1 MKLPKILS
9 NSLIYTVIAF
19 VQKGISFFL
28 LPLYTYYLMPSDYG
42 VMSVVTS
49 ITNFISIFILFS
61 FTSTA
66 TRFYYKRRE
75 HDYARQLWGT
85 LILLVLINT
94 VIISTICFVFHK
106 FLIDPVLGDIP
117 FTPYLVVGL
126 LTTIVSPLYLFFQA
140 YLQTIQEGRKYG
152 LNSLLYF
159 LLQVGLTI
167 LFLVKFNMGVM
178 GVLFANL
185 ITAVVFFVY
194 AFFFF
199 LKMKLV
205 WRVDREIASS
215 AIKYATPLFPHHLFA
230 WSSGMIDRIML
241 NSLSSSSSAGL
252 YSSAQQFGHIISTV
266 EVNVNRAFA
275 PWFYERVGITKHDEV
290 IKKTMYFLI
299 TLYCII
305 AFSFSLFAQDI
316 IQLMTAPSYHSI
328 WVYVPFICFANVFQG
343 VYYIYSNFLFLDKT
357 KYVFYCT
364 LSSAILIIGLN
375 LLLIPRLGVLGTVIS
390 AAIAII
396 VRSLVCL
403 WLASKSPKFIRIDYL
418 KVGATILVLFGLTML
433 QFAFSSFGIITKLLL
448 KTFIFLVAISII
460 YTIYRDTI
468 HLFINNFLHAKNNSN
483 CKNN

>member
-1 MKLPKILS
+1 MKVPKILS

-85 LILLVLINT
+85 LILLVLINSV
-94 VIISTICFVFHK
+94 VIGTICFVFHK
-106 FLIDPVLGDIP
+106 YIIDPVLGEIP
-117 FTPYLVVGL
+117 FAPYLVIGL

-140 YLQTIQEGRKYG
+140 YLQTIQKGKKYG
-152 LNSLLYF
+152 TNSLLYF
-159 LLQVGLTI
+159 LLQVGLTV
-167 LFLVKFNMGVM
+167 LFLAKYNMGVL

-185 ITAVVFFVY
+185 ITAVIFFIY

-205 WRVDREIASS
+205 WRVDKEIATS

-230 WSSGMIDRIML
+230 WSSGMIDKIML

-252 YSSAQQFGHIISTV
+252 YSTAQQFGHIISTV

-275 PWFYERVGITKHDEV
+275 PWFYERIGNPSHDEV
-290 IKKTMYFLI
+290 IKKLMYFLI
-299 TLYCII
+299 TLYSII

-316 IQLMTAPSYHSI
+316 IQLMTSPSYHGL
-328 WVYVPFICFANVFQG
+328 WVYVPFICFVNVFQG
-343 VYYIYSNFLFLDKT
+343 IYYIYSNFLFLDRT

-364 LSSAILIIGLN
+364 LSSAVLIIVLNFILI
-375 LLLIPRLGVLGTVIS
+375 PPLGVMGTVVS
-390 AAIAII
+390 AAVAII

-403 WLASKSPKFIRIDYL
+403 WFASKSSKFIRIDYL
-418 KVGATILVLFGLTML
+418 KVFVTIFVLFSLSMI
-433 QFAFSSFGIITKLLL
+433 QFALSSLENIPKLLFKSL
-448 KTFIFLVAISII
+448 ILFIALGTLFWI
-460 YTIYRDTI
+460 YKDTI
-468 HLFINNFLHAKNNSN
+468 QLFINFFFHAKTNKNNSQD
-483 CKNN
+483 

>member
-1 MKLPKILS
+1 MKVPKIIS

-19 VQKGISFFL
+19 IQKGISFFL

-49 ITNFISIFILFS
+49 ITNFISIFILYS

-94 VIISTICFVFHK
+94 VIIGTICFVFHTY
-106 FLIDPVLGDIP
+106 LIDPVLGEIP
-117 FTPYLVVGL
+117 FAPYLVIGL

-140 YLQTIQEGRKYG
+140 YLQTIQEGKKYG
-152 LNSLLYF
+152 KNSLLYF
-159 LLQVGLTI
+159 LLQVGLTV
-167 LFLVKFNMGVM
+167 LFLAKFNMGVM
-178 GVLFANL
+178 GVLLANL

-205 WRVDREIASS
+205 WRVDREIATS
-215 AIKYATPLFPHHLFA
+215 AFKYATPLFPHHLFA

-241 NSLSSSSSAGL
+241 NALSSSSSAGL
-252 YSSAQQFGHIISTV
+252 YSTAQQFGHIISTV

-275 PWFYERVGITKHDEV
+275 PWFYERVGNPSHDEV
-290 IKKTMYFLI
+290 IKKLMYFLI

-305 AFSFSLFAQDI
+305 AFSFSLYAQEI
-316 IQLMTAPSYHSI
+316 IQLMTAPSYHSV
-328 WVYVPFICFANVFQG
+328 WVYVPFICFVNVFQG
-343 VYYIYSNFLFLDKT
+343 IYYIYSNFLFLDRT

-364 LSSAILIIGLN
+364 LSSAVLIVVLN
-375 LLLIPRLGVLGTVIS
+375 FILIPRFGVLGTVIS
-390 AAIAII
+390 AAAAII
-396 VRSLVCL
+396 VRSFVCMG
-403 WLASKSPKFIRIDYL
+403 LASKSPKFIRIDYF
-418 KVGATILVLFGLTML
+418 KVSVTIIVLFGLSML
-433 QFAFSSFGIITKLLL
+433 QFVLSPLYVVPKLLV
-448 KTFIFLVAISII
+448 KTIILLFALGSLYWLYKDTVFLFV
-460 YTIYRDTI
+460 
-468 HLFINNFLHAKNNSN
+468 NVFLHAKTNSN
-483 CKNN
+483 YKKN